1 MDVNFNDV
9 YWRRNL
15 FKQAVIFMTPAQESR
30 LDRLENH
37 FKTYK
42 TDVSDIKD
50 SVKEIRM
57 LLGGTALNGNKGFVN
72 LMQTIEERV
81 DALEKKIDGN
91 TKDIDNT
98 KFWGRFASVILGS
111 SIALIIKTLFEK

>member
-1 MDVNFNDV
+1 
-9 YWRRNL
+9 
-15 FKQAVIFMTPAQESR
+15 MTQQQDSR
-30 LDRLENH
+30 LERLENH

-81 DALEKKIDGN
+81 DALEKKIDSN

-111 SIALIIKTLFEK
+111 SIALIIKTLFDR